1 MPRASATSLTLVLP
15 KPRATTS
22 RQVALRISSRRTL
35 ALTRATSG
43 SLVQQAE
50 ALPRRRSLAR
60 PAAASA
66 AVPWPAHGS
75 PRPSPVI
82 LTEQSVE
89 SPATARI
96 DGGQD
101 AADRR
106 PAAGPRR
113 ARRGAPRIRAEPH
126 AAPGRLHLRARARL
140 RDGAAVRGLVGVR
153 GEGGGPEGSRRPA
166 GRPGHA
172 RRARLRGPG
181 TRAGQP
187 AA

>member
-66 AVPWPAHGS
+66 AGPAELGEALREFGRSRMLPRVAYTSERVLAFEMERLFAGS
-75 PRPSPVI
+75 WVC
-82 LTEQSVE
+82 V
-89 SPATARI
+89 A
-96 DGGQD
+96 
-101 AADRR
+101 
-106 PAAGPRR
+106 
-113 ARRGAPRIRAEPH
+113 RAEDLWDPGDQL
-126 AAPGRLHLRARARL
+126 AAQIGE
-140 RDGAAVRGLVGVR
+140 VGVLVVR
-153 GEGGGPEGSRRPA
+153 D
-166 GRPGHA
+166 
-172 RRARLRGPG
+172 
-181 TRAGQP
+181 
-187 AA
+187 